1 MLSGARARARQI
13 RAAVMSLT
21 ASAPSLSRT
30 SRWTAHRTSRA
41 QTHRTLASA
50 PTPTV
55 GAIGGTLRRP
65 RVPPAPSAHLP
76 AGGARGFQGWEG
88 GRGKPIIVRAAPA
101 TRPPSDAPASDDAP
115 PMARGKKPARGGTRA
130 DPAAA
135 AAAANPSVAAA
146 SGPPVDILADD
157 ALGPDHARVRR
168 WVVFSDLHLNRRT
181 SRVCVDVLEAVHRE
195 AVARDAGIAFLGDF
209 WHARGAIPVEPL
221 IEALDAIRSWT
232 RPCVMIPGNH
242 DQVTAGGEVH
252 ALTPLATAN
261 PTRVKIISRPTV
273 WRNALWLPYRRDAS
287 VVKNAVEAAWS
298 VDADWSVDAEDG
310 RLVRAV
316 FCHADV
322 IGASMNESFQAR
334 DGLDPS
340 LLEGPA
346 AGAAGYR
353 IPVYTGHYH
362 KPHTVPNT
370 NITYVGSPYQVS
382 RAEAGQAKALVV
394 LDAADGW
401 VGCELANPTA
411 PADADPVTDP
421 VTGVSP
427 RARLPLDLGPRH
439 YVVAGEDGE
448 VPEGARAGDVI
459 RWTLPSRARTKP
471 DGTDETG
478 PDDETKNPAS
488 KPPTRIERARAA
500 GIAVEIAYETTT
512 SPPRIPKAESL
523 GPSGLYAAYAKAVD
537 LPADVVELGKSVL
550 EEVAAN
556 VAAAD
561 VDGTSAR
568 SIGGGGGRA
577 SSSPVQLSM
586 RSVEVEGYGAFTDA
600 VTYPLRD
607 RGVCAVVGD
616 NRDDGCSDSN
626 GAGKTT
632 LVMAA
637 MWALTGDSDIR
648 VEGGAGKTLTKTDVV
663 NDYAKTARVRL
674 EGSANGVPFWVERR
688 VSRSKL
694 LGLRYGVGDDDR
706 TLADSRL
713 TQAAMDADL
722 GASVAARIA
731 FHGQHTVGQLLDAN
745 DAALKAALGELVD
758 ADTWQEAKDL
768 SRKRVGEARKRAAAL
783 GADASARADYV
794 RRIEHRLVAAT
805 AASQDWT
812 ARVERNVSR
821 LAREE
826 EVAADALGRAL
837 GAVVVAADALRAASA
852 RWDAEEAEA
861 AAEAD
866 AATAFLDPRVDEE
879 TERASSSSSF
889 EVDEAAIAS
898 EAAALEE
905 DAERARGYARESQG
919 AEAAARAVAAQ
930 AHRAVGRYAGGS
942 GAGFEDVGEEGS
954 EAREHRA
961 AGDAPV
967 CATCLQ
973 PIDLTHRAH
982 VLDRLK
988 RDAETTRR
996 EHQRL
1001 LASLRAAEA
1010 EAAATEKKRRDG
1022 VQAANRARADASA
1035 RAAAAAN
1042 RARDAQA
1049 RLRAVRDAR
1058 VNAHVVAAAIAR
1070 AEALVAA
1077 SPAAPASIPS
1087 DVNTLSGG
1095 ATMRNH
1101 PGHSPAAAR
1110 RADSGDDAPALA
1122 LVAEVETAASEAE
1135 RAFRTLET
1143 RSRDRAAAAAS
1154 ANANPHDREV
1164 ASLQS
1169 QADVEAAELEARRE
1183 EAAVAEAALATAQR
1197 ADSAFGTRGIQSY
1210 LFEGALGELSARVGE
1225 YMDALTGGALA
1236 MELRP
1241 AAVGEPHGGSTRRR
1255 RRGRTAGGAGGAGAE
1270 DEDGGDERAPPSVA
1284 AAEKIEKVI
1293 FAQSHD
1299 GERVQR
1305 SLRQLSGGERRRAA
1319 LALALAH
1326 ADLASARS
1334 GVGCDLLVLDEV
1346 LQHLDGEGIARV
1358 GALLRSL
1365 PKGTVLLTSQA
1376 DSATSHLFDVVDRVF
1391 KKNGASGVATGCDA
1405 AFGTDEDE
1413 VEVAAEFS

>member
-1 MLSGARARARQI
+1 MLSGARARAREI

-21 ASAPSLSRT
+21 ASAPCLSRT
-30 SRWTAHRTSRA
+30 SRWTTHRTSPA
-41 QTHRTLASA
+41 QTHR
-50 PTPTV
+50 TV
-55 GAIGGTLRRP
+55 GAIGGTPRRP
-65 RVPPAPSAHLP
+65 RVPSAPSAAHLP

-88 GRGKPIIVRAAPA
+88 GRGRPIIVRAAPA

-115 PMARGKKPARGGTRA
+115 PMVARGKKPARGGTRA
-130 DPAAA
+130 DPDP
-135 AAAANPSVAAA
+135 AANPSVASA

-195 AVARDAGIAFLGDF
+195 AEARDAGIAFLGDF

-252 ALTPLATAN
+252 ALAPLAAAN
-261 PTRVKIISRPTV
+261 PRRVKIISRPTV

-287 VVKNAVEAAWS
+287 VVKKAVEAAWS
-298 VDADWSVDAEDG
+298 MDVSEDDPG
-310 RLVRAV
+310 NAVRAV

-322 IGASMNESFQAR
+322 VGASMNESFQAR

-340 LLEGPA
+340 LLSPGFSA
-346 AGAAGYR
+346 ADAHTGG

-382 RAEAGQAKALVV
+382 RAEAGQVKALIV
-394 LDAADGW
+394 LDAEDGW
-401 VGCELANPTA
+401 VGCQRANPSA
-411 PADADPVTDP
+411 PANADPTVDP

-439 YVVAGEDGE
+439 YTVVGEDGD

-459 RWTLPSRARTKP
+459 RWTLPLRAGGGVADP
-471 DGTDETG
+471 ETSKTLDDIGG
-478 PDDETKNPAS
+478 P
-488 KPPTRIERARAA
+488 PPGIERARAA
-500 GIAVEIAYETTT
+500 GIAVEIAYETTAP
-512 SPPRIPKAESL
+512 PPRIPKAESL
-523 GPSGLYAAYAKAVD
+523 GPTGLYAAYAKAVD
-537 LPADVVELGKSVL
+537 LPPDVIKLGTSVL

-556 VAAAD
+556 VAASD

-568 SIGGGGGRA
+568 SIGGGGGGGALSR
-577 SSSPVQLSM
+577 SPVQLSM
-586 RSVEVEGYGAFTDA
+586 HSVEVEGYGAFTDA
-600 VTYPLRD
+600 VVYPLKE

-637 MWALTGDSDIR
+637 MWALTGNSDLRI
-648 VEGGAGKTLTKTDVV
+648 EGGAGKTLTKTDVV

-674 EGSANGVPFWVERR
+674 EGAANGVPFWVERR
-688 VSRSKL
+688 VSRTKL
-694 LGLRYGVGDDDR
+694 LGLRYGVGDEER

-745 DAALKAALGELVD
+745 DGALKAALGELVD
-758 ADTWQEAKDL
+758 ADTWREAKDL
-768 SRKRVGEARKRAAAL
+768 SRKRVAAARKRATAL

-794 RRIEHRLVAAT
+794 RRIEQRLHSAT
-805 AASQDWT
+805 AASNDWT
-812 ARVERNVSR
+812 ARVERNLSR
-821 LAREE
+821 LASEE
-826 EVAADALGRAL
+826 AGAADALAHSL
-837 GAVVVAADALRAASA
+837 GAVVVAADALKAASA
-852 RWDAEEAEA
+852 RWDAEEANA
-861 AAEAD
+861 AAEAE
-866 AATAFLDPRVDEE
+866 AASAFLDPRADDDEE
-879 TERASSSSSF
+879 ETGRRSEF
-889 EVDEAAIAS
+889 EVDEAAMAS
-898 EAAALEE
+898 RAAALEE
-905 DAERARGYARESQG
+905 DAERARGHARELQG

-930 AHRAVGRYAGGS
+930 AHRAVGQYAGSSGADAAAA
-942 GAGFEDVGEEGS
+942 GAGFEGVGEGHEGVG
-954 EAREHRA
+954 EGHEGHAHKP
-961 AGDAPV
+961 DAPV
-967 CATCLQ
+967 CAACLQ

-988 RDAETTRR
+988 RDAETTAR
-996 EHQRL
+996 EHRRL
-1001 LASLRAAEA
+1001 LRSLRAAEA
-1010 EAAATEKKRRDG
+1010 EAAATEKRRRDETA
-1022 VQAANRARADASA
+1022 AANRARADASA

-1049 RLRAVRDAR
+1049 RLRAIRDAR
-1058 VNAHVVAAAIAR
+1058 VNAHVVAAAMAR

-1077 SPAAPASIPS
+1077 SPVAPARSS
-1087 DVNTLSGG
+1087 
-1095 ATMRNH
+1095 
-1101 PGHSPAAAR
+1101 GHSPQHTRDTR
-1110 RADSGDDAPALA
+1110 RGDSATYAPALA
-1122 LVAEVETAASEAE
+1122 LVDAVETAVSDAE

-1143 RSRDRAAAAAS
+1143 RSRDRATAAATAT
-1154 ANANPHDREV
+1154 ANPHDREV

-1169 QADVEAAELEARRE
+1169 QADVEAAELERISE
-1183 EAAVAEAALATAQR
+1183 EAAQAEAALATAQR

-1210 LFEGALGELSARVGE
+1210 LFEGALGELSARVGD

-1241 AAVGEPHGGSTRRR
+1241 AAVGEPNGGSMRRR
-1255 RRGRTAGGAGGAGAE
+1255 RKGGAGGAGGADAE
-1270 DEDGGDERAPPSVA
+1270 EEDERAPTPSVA

-1293 FAQSHD
+1293 FARSHD

-1326 ADLASARS
+1326 ADLASARG

-1358 GALLRSL
+1358 AALLRSL

-1391 KKNGASGVATGCDA
+1391 KKNGASGVAMGCDA

-1413 VEVAAEFS
+1413 DEVAAEFS

>member
-1 MLSGARARARQI
+1 MLSGARARARRI

-21 ASAPSLSRT
+21 VSAPSLSRT
-30 SRWTAHRTSRA
+30 SRWTAHRTSQA
-41 QTHRTLASA
+41 QTRRTLSSA
-50 PTPTV
+50 PSPTV
-55 GAIGGTLRRP
+55 GAIGWTLRRP
-65 RVPPAPSAHLP
+65 RVPFAPSAHLP

-88 GRGKPIIVRAAPA
+88 GRGRPIIVRAAPA
-101 TRPPSDAPASDDAP
+101 TSPPSDAPASDDAP

-130 DPAAA
+130 DPDP
-135 AAAANPSVAAA
+135 AANPSVAAA

-221 IEALDAIRSWT
+221 IEALNAIRSWT

-252 ALTPLATAN
+252 ALTPLAAAN
-261 PTRVKIISRPTV
+261 PSRVKIISRPTV

-298 VDADWSVDAEDG
+298 IAPTGEDG
-310 RLVRAV
+310 SVAEVRAV

-322 IGASMNESFQAR
+322 VGASMNESFQAR

-340 LLEGPA
+340 LFSPETDTGNV
-346 AGAAGYR
+346 R

-370 NITYVGSPYQVS
+370 SITYVGSPYQVS
-382 RAEAGQAKALVV
+382 RAEAGQVKALVV
-394 LDAADGW
+394 LDAENGW
-401 VGCELANPTA
+401 IGCDKANPDA
-411 PADADPVTDP
+411 PAKADPTVDP

-439 YVVAGEDGE
+439 YVVTGEDGD

-459 RWTLPSRARTKP
+459 RWTLPLASTRM
-471 DGTDETG
+471 DNGTNKGTG
-478 PDDETKNPAS
+478 SDDETN
-488 KPPTRIERARAA
+488 KPPVGIERARAA
-500 GIAVEIAYETTT
+500 GIAVEISYETT
-512 SPPRIPKAESL
+512 SAPPRIPKAESL
-523 GPSGLYAAYAKAVD
+523 GPLGLYAAYAKAVD
-537 LPADVVELGKSVL
+537 LPPDVVKLGKSVL

-568 SIGGGGGRA
+568 SSLGGNMAGAR
-577 SSSPVQLSM
+577 SPVQLSM
-586 RSVEVEGYGAFTDA
+586 HGVEVEGYGAFTDA
-600 VTYPLRD
+600 VAYPLRD

-637 MWALTGDSDIR
+637 MWALTGNSDLR

-674 EGSANGVPFWVERR
+674 EGAANGVPFWVERR

-694 LGLRYGVGDDDR
+694 LGLRYGVGDEER

-713 TQAAMDADL
+713 TQAAMDVDL

-768 SRKRVGEARKRAAAL
+768 SRKRVTAARKRAAAL

-794 RRIEHRLVAAT
+794 RRIEQRLSAAT
-805 AASQDWT
+805 AAANDWT
-812 ARVERNVSR
+812 AQVERNLTR

-826 EVAADALGRAL
+826 AGAADALGIAL
-837 GAVVVAADALRAASA
+837 GAVVVAADALKAASA
-852 RWDAEEAEA
+852 RWDAEEADA

-866 AATAFLDPRVDEE
+866 AASAFLDPTRVGNEE
-879 TERASSSSSF
+879 TESASF

-898 EAAALEE
+898 RVAALEE
-905 DAERARGYARESQG
+905 DAERARGYARELQG

-930 AHRAVGRYAGGS
+930 AHRAVGQYAGSS
-942 GAGFEDVGEEGS
+942 GAGFEGVEGHEGVGEGS
-954 EAREHRA
+954 EGVGDGHDEGHAHTP
-961 AGDAPV
+961 DAPV
-967 CATCLQ
+967 CAACLQ

-988 RDAETTRR
+988 RDAETTAR
-996 EHQRL
+996 EHRRL
-1001 LASLRAAEA
+1001 LQSLRAAESEAVKA
-1010 EAAATEKKRRDG
+1010 EQRRRDEMA
-1022 VQAANRARADASA
+1022 AANRARADASA

-1058 VNAHVVAAAIAR
+1058 VNAHVVAAAMAR

-1077 SPAAPASIPS
+1077 SPVAPVRVPTPS
-1087 DVNTLSGG
+1087 DANNLSG
-1095 ATMRNH
+1095 TTTVRN
-1101 PGHSPAAAR
+1101 PGHSPQHM
-1110 RADSGDDAPALA
+1110 SGNAPALA
-1122 LVAEVETAASEAE
+1122 LVAAVETAVSDAE
-1135 RAFRTLET
+1135 RAFRQLET
-1143 RSRDRAAAAAS
+1143 RSRDRSNAAATAT
-1154 ANANPHDREV
+1154 ANPHDMEV

-1183 EAAVAEAALATAQR
+1183 EAAAAEAALATAQR

-1210 LFEGALGELSARVGE
+1210 LFEGALGELSARVGD
-1225 YMDALTGGALA
+1225 YMEALTGGALA

-1241 AAVGEPHGGSTRRR
+1241 AAVGEPNGGSTRRR
-1255 RRGRTAGGAGGAGAE
+1255 RRGRAAAGDAGGADAE
-1270 DEDGGDERAPPSVA
+1270 DEDGVDERGAPSVA

-1326 ADLASARS
+1326 ADLASARG

-1358 GALLRSL
+1358 AALLRSL

-1413 VEVAAEFS
+1413 DEVAAVFS

>member
-21 ASAPSLSRT
+21 ASAPRLSRT

-41 QTHRTLASA
+41 QTHRTLSSA

-76 AGGARGFQGWEG
+76 AGVARGFQGWEG

-101 TRPPSDAPASDDAP
+101 TDVPASDDAP

-130 DPAAA
+130 DPAAD

-221 IEALDAIRSWT
+221 IDALDAIRSWT

-261 PTRVKIISRPTV
+261 PSRVKIISKPTV

-298 VDADWSVDAEDG
+298 VDAEDG
-310 RLVRAV
+310 RPVRAV

-346 AGAAGYR
+346 AAGATAGYR

-394 LDAADGW
+394 LDAEEGW
-401 VGCELANPTA
+401 LGCERANPTA

-439 YVVAGEDGE
+439 YAVAGEDGD

-459 RWTLPSRARTKP
+459 RWTLPLRSSTTKP
-471 DGTDETG
+471 DGTDKTG
-478 PDDETKNPAS
+478 PDDETNPAS
-488 KPPTRIERARAA
+488 KPPTQIERARAA

-568 SIGGGGGRA
+568 SIGGGGGKV
-577 SSSPVQLSM
+577 SSPVQLSM

-637 MWALTGDSDIR
+637 MWALTGNSDIR

-674 EGSANGVPFWVERR
+674 EGAANGVPFWVERR

-694 LGLRYGVGDDDR
+694 LGLRYGVGDDER

-794 RRIEHRLVAAT
+794 RRIEQRLAAAT
-805 AASQDWT
+805 AASEDWT
-812 ARVERNVSR
+812 AQVERNVSR

-826 EVAADALGRAL
+826 EVAADALGAAL

-879 TERASSSSSF
+879 TDPRASSSF

-905 DAERARGYARESQG
+905 DAERARGYARELQG

-930 AHRAVGRYAGGS
+930 AHRAVGQYAGDS
-942 GAGFEDVGEEGS
+942 GARFEDVVGEEGAS
-954 EAREHRA
+954 ETHEHRS

-988 RDAETTRR
+988 RDAETTRG

-1010 EAAATEKKRRDG
+1010 EAAATEKNAATPRPPRTGRGRTRPRAPRPPRTGRGTRRRG
-1022 VQAANRARADASA
+1022 YERSATPGSTRTWSPRRWRGRRRWSRRAPWRPRVS
-1035 RAAAAAN
+1035 R
-1042 RARDAQA
+1042 RMRI
-1049 RLRAVRDAR
+1049 LRPAGRRRGATPDIRPPRRDAR
-1058 VNAHVVAAAIAR
+1058 TPATTR
-1070 AEALVAA
+1070 PP
-1077 SPAAPASIPS
+1077 SPSSPRWRRPCPR
-1087 DVNTLSGG
+1087 LSGRFG
-1095 ATMRNH
+1095 PSR
-1101 PGHSPAAAR
+1101 
-1110 RADSGDDAPALA
+1110 
-1122 LVAEVETAASEAE
+1122 
-1135 RAFRTLET
+1135 
-1143 RSRDRAAAAAS
+1143 RDR
-1154 ANANPHDREV
+1154 
-1164 ASLQS
+1164 
-1169 QADVEAAELEARRE
+1169 
-1183 EAAVAEAALATAQR
+1183 
-1197 ADSAFGTRGIQSY
+1197 GI
-1210 LFEGALGELSARVGE
+1210 A
-1225 YMDALTGGALA
+1225 
-1236 MELRP
+1236 
-1241 AAVGEPHGGSTRRR
+1241 RRR
-1255 RRGRTAGGAGGAGAE
+1255 RRRRLQTRTIGKSPPSNRRRTSRRPSSRRGARRRRWRRRRSPRRNARTPRSARGVFRATSSRARSASSAPGWASTWTRSRGARSPWSF
-1270 DEDGGDERAPPSVA
+1270 DPPPSVNPTA
-1284 AAEKIEKVI
+1284 GRR
-1293 FAQSHD
+1293 D
-1299 GERVQR
+1299 GDDAD
-1305 SLRQLSGGERRRAA
+1305 GRRGVRE
-1319 LALALAH
+1319 
-1326 ADLASARS
+1326 ARTPRTRT
-1334 GVGCDLLVLDEV
+1334 GVTNAPPPPSPPPRRL
-1346 LQHLDGEGIARV
+1346 
-1358 GALLRSL
+1358 
-1365 PKGTVLLTSQA
+1365 
-1376 DSATSHLFDVVDRVF
+1376 
-1391 KKNGASGVATGCDA
+1391 KK
-1405 AFGTDEDE
+1405 
-1413 VEVAAEFS
+1413 

>member
-1 MLSGARARARQI
+1 
-13 RAAVMSLT
+13 MSLT
-21 ASAPSLSRT
+21 ASAPRLSRT

-41 QTHRTLASA
+41 QTHRTLSSA

-65 RVPPAPSAHLP
+65 LVPPASSAHLP

-101 TRPPSDAPASDDAP
+101 TDAPASDDAP
-115 PMARGKKPARGGTRA
+115 PMVRGKKPARGGTRA

-221 IEALDAIRSWT
+221 IDALDAIRSWT

-261 PTRVKIISRPTV
+261 PSRVKIISKPTV

-298 VDADWSVDAEDG
+298 VDAEDG
-310 RLVRAV
+310 RPVRAV

-346 AGAAGYR
+346 AAGATAGYR

-394 LDAADGW
+394 LDAEEGW
-401 VGCELANPTA
+401 LGCERANPTA

-439 YVVAGEDGE
+439 YAVTGEDGD

-459 RWTLPSRARTKP
+459 RWTLPLRSSTTKP
-471 DGTDETG
+471 DGTDKTG
-478 PDDETKNPAS
+478 PDDETNPAS
-488 KPPTRIERARAA
+488 KPPTQIERARAA

-568 SIGGGGGRA
+568 SIGGGGGKV
-577 SSSPVQLSM
+577 SSPVQLSM

-637 MWALTGDSDIR
+637 MWALTGNSDIR

-674 EGSANGVPFWVERR
+674 EGAANGVPFWVERR

-694 LGLRYGVGDDDR
+694 LGLRYGVGDDER

-794 RRIEHRLVAAT
+794 RRIEQRLAAAT
-805 AASQDWT
+805 AASEDWT
-812 ARVERNVSR
+812 AQVERNVSR

-826 EVAADALGRAL
+826 EVAADALGAAL

-866 AATAFLDPRVDEE
+866 AAAAFLDPRVDEE
-879 TERASSSSSF
+879 TDPRATSSF

-905 DAERARGYARESQG
+905 DAERARGYARELQG

-930 AHRAVGRYAGGS
+930 AHRAVGQYAGDS
-942 GAGFEDVGEEGS
+942 GARFEDVVGEEGAS
-954 EAREHRA
+954 EAHEHRS

-988 RDAETTRR
+988 RDAETTRG

-1010 EAAATEKKRRDG
+1010 EAAATEKKRRDAAA
-1022 VQAANRARADASA
+1022 AANRARADASA

-1058 VNAHVVAAAIAR
+1058 VNAHVVAAAMAR

-1077 SPAAPASIPS
+1077 SPVAPASIPS
-1087 DVNTLSGG
+1087 DANTSSGG
-1095 ATMRNH
+1095 VTTRSH

-1110 RADSGDDAPALA
+1110 RADSGDNAPALA
-1122 LVAEVETAASEAE
+1122 LVTAVETAVSEAE

-1154 ANANPHDREV
+1154 ATANPHDREV

-1183 EAAVAEAALATAQR
+1183 EAAVAEAALATVQR

-1255 RRGRTAGGAGGAGAE
+1255 RRGRTARGAGGADAE